1 MTIELEDN
9 AVEADAAVPALPL
22 PRIPNWELWIV
33 GGLLIY
39 FLARLLY
46 FAVNIAPE
54 IPPDEST
61 HLGIIR
67 LYAEAPLFIEDSPTS
82 YEFGLVTRQPALY
95 YFGLGKLAMLNV
107 FEMDDVLFLRL
118 INVVLAMLTVFA
130 GYRLATRLTKNPMVR
145 ILFLV
150 MATNTL
156 MFTFI
161 GSAVSYDNLVNLL
174 AVLSVA
180 SLVGFVAT
188 EKPSQL
194 LLFLLWNFLGTLTK
208 TTFLPLTLVL
218 MALYL
223 FDRRSKL
230 REDALSVFKLV
241 SAGSHR
247 ARLLVFVT
255 LVALLGN
262 FWLYGSNL
270 VRFGKPVPGCSDVL
284 DLEQC
289 MENRIFA
296 RNWVVNGYRTDRL
309 TFNQAMAETW
319 KINHPGDRDHAV
331 RLLQNERAYRQSRP
345 KPLPRWDYIQMVWI
359 QAMKPTIFGIQAHLS
374 MLKDPWALLP
384 YNLILFAAFV
394 LWIRTSRWDGTE
406 NGWIYLAVVAICYF
420 LILIGYVNYKFY
432 VNSHAPFLGVQG
444 RYLFPV
450 LIPTLLIVAWSLL
463 RAFRRITQVAIV
475 VLVSAVFMLGDLPF
489 FIRHASPNWFATP
502 SPEEET
508 VVRPSH

>member
-1 MTIELEDN
+1 
-9 AVEADAAVPALPL
+9 
-22 PRIPNWELWIV
+22 
-33 GGLLIY
+33 
-39 FLARLLY
+39 
-46 FAVNIAPE
+46 
-54 IPPDEST
+54 
-61 HLGIIR
+61 
-67 LYAEAPLFIEDSPTS
+67 
-82 YEFGLVTRQPALY
+82 
-95 YFGLGKLAMLNV
+95 
-107 FEMDDVLFLRL
+107 
-118 INVVLAMLTVFA
+118 
-130 GYRLATRLTKNPMVR
+130 MVR

-374 MLKDPWALLP
+374 TVDQDVAVGRNRKWLDLLGGGRDLLLP
-384 YNLILFAAFV
+384 YPDRLRQLQV
-394 LWIRTSRWDGTE
+394 LREQPRALSRGA
-406 NGWIYLAVVAICYF
+406 GPLPF
-420 LILIGYVNYKFY
+420 SGS
-432 VNSHAPFLGVQG
+432 NSHTVDRRVVTAEG
-444 RYLFPV
+444 
-450 LIPTLLIVAWSLL
+450 IPEDYASGDCSSGL
-463 RAFRRITQVAIV
+463 RRIHAWRLTLFHQACQSQ
-475 VLVSAVFMLGDLPF
+475 LVRDT
-489 FIRHASPNWFATP
+489 IT
-502 SPEEET
+502 
-508 VVRPSH
+508 